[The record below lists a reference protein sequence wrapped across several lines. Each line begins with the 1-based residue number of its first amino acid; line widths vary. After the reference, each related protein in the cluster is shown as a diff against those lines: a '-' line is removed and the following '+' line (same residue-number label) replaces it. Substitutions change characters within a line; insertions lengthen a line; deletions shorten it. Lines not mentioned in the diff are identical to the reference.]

1 MLRPVPKI
9 EQLTPVPHLDFAS
22 YFKREHKELP
32 TIDALLESGGYVG
45 CCGTPFVEEQVAFS
59 TTLFGRPADV
69 NLLFLST
76 ENFKGE
82 PRVCCVAVME
92 LLANGSWYLWTIF
105 FTTCDPFFFDNFT
118 YPLGLEPEAKRAL
131 VSPEGQLILMPACP
145 CVENDVFLVDK
156 VTLVLGSMRKELS
169 ESRTTFL
176 AELRELFMTTTRMD
190 RRYLREI
197 LERFASGVKT
207 VEEYA
212 ALSFTPTEEELKSFA
227 KLELD
232 GLRAV
237 ISGLDDM
244 LLYHLYTGWLTAL
257 LELPKNLYP
266 AEYKKFGAM
275 LVMTK
280 LQLRTWDR
288 HVFLCLLSARA
299 KRVLESPIDAS
310 IGLGSGS
317 RAFSEVSDV
326 DAKYA
331 EKTLAKGTKLG
342 GVSPDWLIR
351 STERVVRLQ
360 GAWLGELKG
369 FCDAGD
375 IEAALEKLT
384 DGTTAPG
391 QGLLGLSI
399 ALLRDIMTG
408 SMVFPPALYTAISTM
423 FAEYGL
429 KWSLPLLDVKVGP
442 DCSDGV
448 DLLFKVGSFG
458 PARTGSA

>member
-1 MLRPVPKI
+1 MLLSVPKI
-9 EQLTPVPHLDFAS
+9 EQLNRVPHLDFAS
-22 YFKREHKELP
+22 YFKREHPQLP
-32 TIDALLESGGYVG
+32 TINDLLESGGYVG
-45 CCGTPFVEEQVAFS
+45 CCGAPFVEEQVAFS
-59 TTLFGRPADV
+59 GTLFGRPAEV

-92 LLANGSWYLWTIF
+92 LLANGSWYLWTLF

-118 YPLGLEPEAKRAL
+118 YPLGLDPESQRAR
-131 VSPEGQLILMPACP
+131 VSPEGKLILTVACP
-145 CVENDVFLVDK
+145 CIEKDVFLVDK
-156 VTLVLGSMRKELS
+156 VNLVLGSMRKELA
-169 ESRTTFL
+169 ESPTTFL
-176 AELRELFMTTTRMD
+176 AELRELFMTTTRMGSN
-190 RRYLREI
+190 YIREI
-197 LERFASGVKT
+197 LERFASDVKT

-237 ISGLDDM
+237 ISGLDPM
-244 LLYHLYTGWLTAL
+244 LLYHLYAGWLTGL
-257 LELPKNLYP
+257 LELPMNLYP
-266 AEYKKFGAM
+266 VEYKKYGAL

-280 LQLRTWDR
+280 VQLRTWDR
-288 HVFLCLLSARA
+288 HVFLRLLSARA

-317 RAFSEVSDV
+317 RAFSEVSDE

-331 EKTLAKGTKLG
+331 EKTPAKGTKLG
-342 GVSPDWLIR
+342 GVSHDWLLR
-351 STERVVRLQ
+351 ATERVVRKQ
-360 GAWLGELKG
+360 GTWLGELKE

-391 QGLLGLSI
+391 NGLLGLSI
-399 ALLRDIMTG
+399 ALLRDLMTG
-408 SMVFPPALYTAISTM
+408 SMVFPPALIDAISAM
-423 FAEYGL
+423 FGGYGH

-442 DCSDGV
+442 DCSDGI
-448 DLLFKVGSFG
+448 DLLFKAGTFG